1 MRSKVVRIV
10 VGLVLFAG
18 ASVRANEATTG
29 SFKVIENPS
38 VAGKSIPR
46 EVLTQ
51 VFLGTVV
58 RWGNGSPI
66 AAVDLSSTSP
76 LRQAFSE
83 QVLGMSLDAVKYH
96 WLRRISTGHWPPVA
110 KASDE
115 DVIAFVSAQ
124 PGAVGY
130 VSSNTPTPETVR
142 EVAFQ

>member
-1 MRSKVVRIV
+1 MRSKVVRLV
-10 VGLVLFAG
+10 VSLVLFAG
-18 ASVRANEATTG
+18 ATARANEATTG
-29 SFKVIENPS
+29 SFKVIVNPS
-38 VAGKSIPR
+38 VAGRSIPR

-83 QVLGMSLDAVKYH
+83 QVLGMSLDEVKFH
-96 WLRRISTGHWPPVA
+96 WLRKISNGQRPPIA
-110 KASDE
+110 KATDE

-130 VSSNTPTPETVR
+130 VSSTTPTPETVR
-142 EVAFQ
+142 EVSLQ

>member
-1 MRSKVVRIV
+1 MRRKLVRIV
-10 VGLVLFAG
+10 VGLVLLVG
-18 ASVRANEATTG
+18 ANVRADEAMG
-29 SFKVIENPS
+29 SFKVIVNPS
-38 VAGKSIPR
+38 VAGRAIPR
-46 EVLTQ
+46 QVLTQ

-58 RWGNGSPI
+58 RWGNGSLI

-96 WLRRISTGHWPPVA
+96 WLRRIATGQRPPIA
-110 KASDE
+110 KATDE

-130 VSSNTPTPETVR
+130 VSSNTPTPPTVR
-142 EVAFQ
+142 EVTLQ